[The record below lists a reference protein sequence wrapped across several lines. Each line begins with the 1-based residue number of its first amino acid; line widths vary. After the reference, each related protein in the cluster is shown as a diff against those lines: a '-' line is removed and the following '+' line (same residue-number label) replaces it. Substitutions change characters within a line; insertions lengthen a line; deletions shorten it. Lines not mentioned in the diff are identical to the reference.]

1 MISNKRPAT
10 ASNAVAGFHYR
21 KRHYAILV
29 VESKQGEKEM
39 AYIPINFQEKLAKF
53 QEHWSP
59 KVIAEM
65 NDYQF
70 KLVKV
75 QGILFGISMRIRM
88 RYLSSLRGN

>member
-1 MISNKRPAT
+1 
-10 ASNAVAGFHYR
+10 
-21 KRHYAILV
+21 
-29 VESKQGEKEM
+29 M

-88 RYLSSLRGN
+88 RCLLSLRGI